1 MSVTAGSKF
10 FGVTVP
16 AGGSETVCLV
26 DNDYDG
32 FMGAE
37 LTLTNAALAGGGDK
51 SLIGGRAS
59 MIGKALRSGVRC
71 LHLLI

>member
-1 MSVTAGSKF
+1 MTYMQRQRQRA
-10 FGVTVP
+10 
-16 AGGSETVCLV
+16 
-26 DNDYDG
+26 
-32 FMGAE
+32 
-37 LTLTNAALAGGGDK
+37 AALAGGGDK